1 MVMPIRAA
9 PQSIAYKEIHA
20 RWPNRFWGIR
30 GIPRARSDLRSAHGQ
45 PLPLLGVRAI
55 VSAAPGT
62 SVLSAIAPEGSACD
76 NVARDQSHGA
86 AGCTT
91 GLTLARYLAEPG
103 RGTSLGG
110 LRPNAQWWTMT
121 GGCRNGKF
129 IWPPLDRPSFCAPRR
144 CGWVWCRSAA
154 SSCAGLGPCNP
165 RGRSA
170 AHGSIRLSRYFDAC
184 NLVFAVERDTTN
196 ASRSGVLC

>member
-1 MVMPIRAA
+1 MV
-9 PQSIAYKEIHA
+9 SHFHY
-20 RWPNRFWGIR
+20 
-30 GIPRARSDLRSAHGQ
+30 LVLV
-45 PLPLLGVRAI
+45 PLFPLLRERRFCRQSRPRVAPVTTLRETAQ
-55 VSAAPGT
+55 AACR
-62 SVLSAIAPEGSACD
+62 IART
-76 NVARDQSHGA
+76 VAVPRSC
-86 AGCTT
+86 GCTT

-110 LRPNAQWWTMT
+110 LRPNAHWWTMT

-129 IWPPLDRPSFCAPRR
+129 IWPLLDRPSFCAPRR